1 MNKMTF
7 NISGGKQIW
16 EQQEHDNAVR
26 LYSLVDDWTEE
37 DEVIISQGDMVML
50 ANLYRV
56 IKENNIA
63 NSYINP
69 HGNKKLAI
77 GDDLVKAL
85 ERQMPKKPK
94 GETDPMFG
102 DVKTVCPS
110 CGNANLVN
118 PFVRSRVYDYCPNCG
133 QALDWS
139 EENGNK

>member
-85 ERQMPKKPK
+85 EKQIPKKPEREK
-94 GETDPMFG
+94 AKQRVVRYTDSYI
-102 DVKTVCPS
+102 CPS
-110 CGNANLVN
+110 CGKGFTGTGIAD
-118 PFVRSRVYDYCPNCG
+118 FCYHCG

-139 EENGNK
+139 E